1 MPRAFACL
9 RHRAVPLGETVHPR
23 GVLGRSS
30 VIWLTAWTTLF
41 DGVQRLEVRRR
52 LSNAREPSFIIPNH
66 PTHPECTPLHR
77 VWLSSSRLPPAA
89 MAGCGGE
96 ERRRIKEPG
105 EPRTFRRLLR
115 LGGLAQP
122 AWLGDCAPLPRCAG
136 DQGALRDP
144 RARSERM
151 WWCVGG
157 GFCTRVSRT
166 RRPDGLSRRSLV
178 FPT

>member
-1 MPRAFACL
+1 MPTGVAF
-9 RHRAVPLGETVHPR
+9 HRKIAVPTVETVHPR

-77 VWLSSSRLPPAA
+77 VWLSRSRLPPAA